1 MLINEK
7 LLLKKF
13 TATDS
18 NKQNLEQKLNML
30 IKRYL
35 TPAKLLN
42 LKKSCNIK
50 KVENALDLG
59 DKKREKINHF
69 NPNLC
74 GLLLKTR

>member
-35 TPAKLLN
+35 TPTKLLN

-50 KVENALDLG
+50 KVENALGLG
-59 DKKREKINHF
+59 DS
-69 NPNLC
+69 L
-74 GLLLKTR
+74 